1 MKRTIRPLVLAA
13 AAVAALT
20 LAACSSGGANEASV
34 VGTWGTPDAQGEPS
48 LTFEEDGSYSGTDG
62 CNRVGGEWNADGST
76 IDLGNMISTMMYCE
90 GVDTWLV
97 NAGTAELSGDTL
109 TFSDRDG
116 AEIGTLT
123 R

>member
-1 MKRTIRPLVLAA
+1 MKRTIRPLLLAA

-34 VGTWGTPDAQGEPS
+34 VGTWATPDAQGEPS

-62 CNRVGGEWNADGST
+62 CNRVGGQWSADGST
-76 IDLGNMISTMMYCE
+76 IDLGNMVSTMMYCE

-97 NAGTAELSGDTL
+97 NAGSAELSGDTL